1 MQKDFAMF
9 TDAGN
14 AAVAAIV
21 EDAIDRYEVREDAW
35 ERCYTELEK
44 LEVVE
49 VFAEATDTA
58 VREAVWAALDAAYP
72 EVVFKSV
79 RVA

>member
-21 EDAIDRYEVREDAW
+21 EDAVDRYEVREDAW

-58 VREAVWAALDAAYP
+58 VREAVYEALGAAYP

>member
-21 EDAIDRYEVREDAW
+21 EDAADRYTILEDAW

-44 LEVVE
+44 LEKLE

-58 VREAVWAALDAAYP
+58 VREAVYAALIAAYP
-72 EVVFKSV
+72 EPVFSSV
-79 RVA
+79 RA

>member
-1 MQKDFAMF
+1 MSDYQMF

-21 EDAIDRYEVREDAW
+21 EDAVDRYTNPTDAW

-44 LEVVE
+44 LQAVE
-49 VFAEATDTA
+49 AFAEATDTA
-58 VREAVWAALDAAYP
+58 VREAVWLAVEAAYQ
-72 EVVFKSV
+72 
-79 RVA
+79 VAA

>member
-9 TDAGN
+9 TAEGN

-21 EDAIDRYEVREDAW
+21 EDAADRYTILEDAW
-35 ERCYTELEK
+35 ERCFIELEK
-44 LEVVE
+44 LQCVE

-58 VREAVWAALDAAYP
+58 VREAVYEVLIAAFP
-72 EVVFKSV
+72 EPVFKSV
-79 RVA
+79 RA

>member
-9 TDAGN
+9 TAAGN

-21 EDAIDRYEVREDAW
+21 EDAVDRYEVREDAW

-44 LEVVE
+44 LQRVS
-49 VFAEATDTA
+49 VFAEADDTA
-58 VREAVWAALDAAYP
+58 VREAVYFALQQAYP
-72 EVVFKSV
+72 EV
-79 RVA
+79 AA

>member
-72 EVVFKSV
+72 EPVFSSV
-79 RVA
+79 RA

>member
-14 AAVAAIV
+14 VAVAAIV
-21 EDAIDRYEVREDAW
+21 EDAADRYTTIEDAW

-44 LEVVE
+44 LEVVS

-58 VREAVWAALDAAYP
+58 VREEVYVALQAAYP
-72 EVVFKSV
+72 EPVFSSV
-79 RVA
+79 RA

>member
-9 TDAGN
+9 TAQGN
-14 AAVAAIV
+14 AAVAAVV
-21 EDAIDRYEVREDAW
+21 EDAADRYTTIEDAW
-35 ERCYTELEK
+35 ERCYTELKK

-58 VREAVWAALDAAYP
+58 VREEVYVALQAAYP
-72 EVVFKSV
+72 EPVFSSV
-79 RVA
+79 RA

>member
-1 MQKDFAMF
+1 MQKDYQMF

-21 EDAIDRYEVREDAW
+21 EDAVDRYGGHGDAW

-44 LEVVE
+44 LQTVE
-49 VFAEATDTA
+49 VFSEADDTA
-58 VREAVWAALDAAYP
+58 VRDAVWHAVSVAYP
-72 EVVFKSV
+72 LRRAASS
-79 RVA
+79 A

>member
-21 EDAIDRYEVREDAW
+21 EDAVDRYETQEDAW

-44 LEVVE
+44 LQTVE
-49 VFAEATDTA
+49 AFSEADDT
-58 VREAVWAALDAAYP
+58 ESLNLLSKIFLTMDIT
-72 EVVFKSV
+72 
-79 RVA
+79 

>member
-9 TDAGN
+9 TDTGN

-21 EDAIDRYEVREDAW
+21 EDAVDRYTNGEDAW

-44 LEVVE
+44 LQTVE
-49 VFAEATDTA
+49 AFAEAMDTA
-58 VREAVWAALDAAYP
+58 VREKVYAALQAAYP
-72 EVVFKSV
+72 EPAFS
-79 RVA
+79 

>member
-14 AAVAAIV
+14 AAVAAVV
-21 EDAIDRYEVREDAW
+21 EDATDRYNCQEDAW

-44 LEVVE
+44 LEKLE

-58 VREAVWAALDAAYP
+58 VREAVYAALIAAYP
-72 EVVFKSV
+72 EPVFSSV
-79 RVA
+79 RA

>member
-1 MQKDFAMF
+1 MQKNFAMF

-21 EDAIDRYEVREDAW
+21 EDAADRYTNPEDAW

-44 LEVVE
+44 LQTVE
-49 VFAEATDTA
+49 VFSEATDTE
-58 VREAVWAALDAAYP
+58 VREAVWLAVEAAYQ
-72 EVVFKSV
+72 
-79 RVA
+79 VAA

>member
-21 EDAIDRYEVREDAW
+21 EDAADRYTNVEDAW

-44 LEVVE
+44 LENVE
-49 VFAEATDTA
+49 VFVEANDTA
-58 VREAVWAALDAAYP
+58 VREEVYVALQAAYP
-72 EVVFKSV
+72 EPVFSSV
-79 RVA
+79 RA

>member
-21 EDAIDRYEVREDAW
+21 EDAADRYTTIEDAW

-44 LEVVE
+44 LQTVE
-49 VFAEATDTA
+49 AFAEATDTA
-58 VREAVWAALDAAYP
+58 VREKVYAALQAASP
-72 EVVFKSV
+72 EPVFSSV
-79 RVA
+79 RA

>member
-1 MQKDFAMF
+1 MQKDYQMF

-21 EDAIDRYEVREDAW
+21 EDAVDRYGGHGDAW

-44 LEVVE
+44 L
-49 VFAEATDTA
+49 
-58 VREAVWAALDAAYP
+58 
-72 EVVFKSV
+72 
-79 RVA
+79 

>member
-9 TDAGN
+9 TAQGN

-21 EDAIDRYEVREDAW
+21 EDAADRYNCLEDAW

-44 LEVVE
+44 LEKLE

-58 VREAVWAALDAAYP
+58 VREEVYAALIAAYP
-72 EVVFKSV
+72 EPVFSSV
-79 RVA
+79 RA

>member
-1 MQKDFAMF
+1 MQKNFAMF

-21 EDAIDRYEVREDAW
+21 EDAVDRYETQEDAW

-44 LEVVE
+44 LQTVE
-49 VFAEATDTA
+49 AFSEADDTA
-58 VREAVWAALDAAYP
+58 VREAVYAALGVAYP
-72 EVVFKSV
+72 EVVFRSV
-79 RVA
+79 RA

>member
-21 EDAIDRYEVREDAW
+21 EDAVDRYEVREDAW
-35 ERCYTELEK
+35 ERCYTELENLQTVK
-44 LEVVE
+44 A
-49 VFAEATDTA
+49 FAEADDTA

-79 RVA
+79 RA

>member
-21 EDAIDRYEVREDAW
+21 EDAADRYTTIEDAW

-44 LEVVE
+44 LEAVE

-58 VREAVWAALDAAYP
+58 VREAVYFALQQAYP
-72 EVVFKSV
+72 EPVFKTV
-79 RVA
+79 RA

>member
-14 AAVAAIV
+14 AAVAAVV
-21 EDAIDRYEVREDAW
+21 ENATDHYTTIEDAW

-44 LEVVE
+44 LQKVE
-49 VFAEATDTA
+49 AFAEADDTA
-58 VREAVWAALDAAYP
+58 VREEVYVALQAAYP
-72 EVVFKSV
+72 EPVFSSV
-79 RVA
+79 RA

>member
-9 TDAGN
+9 TAAGN

-21 EDAIDRYEVREDAW
+21 EDAVDRYEVREDAW
-35 ERCYTELEK
+35 ERCYTELENLQTVK
-44 LEVVE
+44 A
-49 VFAEATDTA
+49 FAEADDTA

-79 RVA
+79 RA

>member
-21 EDAIDRYEVREDAW
+21 EDAADRYTSLEDAW

-44 LEVVE
+44 LEKLE

-58 VREAVWAALDAAYP
+58 VREEVYAALQAAYLEP
-72 EVVFKSV
+72 VLYSV
-79 RVA
+79 RA